1 MNLAAWMLIGAGIAW
16 ITQTLDTSASI
27 GARDLIEIA
36 IGGAVSIA
44 GYRLLHR
51 RQNAWKHA
59 LFLSLALGSIRAFKA
74 IFGAYMT
81 WPISTA
87 PAETRSALIWLFA
100 WNAGLAIALGVA
112 AVSILLERRR
122 LRASVR

>member
-1 MNLAAWMLIGAGIAW
+1 MILAAWMLIGSGIAW
-16 ITQTLDTSASI
+16 IAQTLDASASM
-27 GARDLIEIA
+27 GVRELIEMV
-36 IGGAVSIA
+36 IGTAVSIA

-59 LFLSLALGSIRAFKA
+59 LFLSLALGAIRAFKA

-81 WPISTA
+81 WPIYAA

-100 WNAGLAIALGVA
+100 WDAGLAIALGVA
-112 AVSILLERRR
+112 GVSILLERRR
-122 LRASVR
+122 LRATVR